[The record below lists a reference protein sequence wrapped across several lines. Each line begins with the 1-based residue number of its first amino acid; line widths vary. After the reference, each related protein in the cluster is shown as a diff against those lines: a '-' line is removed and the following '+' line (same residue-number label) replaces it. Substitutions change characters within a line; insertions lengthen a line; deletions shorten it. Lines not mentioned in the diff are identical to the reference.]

1 MVISVP
7 LGSAT
12 PSVDLGGLSTS
23 KIGRQSSD
31 PSSRFVADDPE
42 KNDVVFFGVDR
53 QRG

>member
-23 KIGRQSSD
+23 KIGHQSSD
-31 PSSRFVADDPE
+31 PSSRYVADDPE
-42 KNDVVFFGVDR
+42 KYDVVSLGVER
-53 QRG
+53 RRG